1 MNLQPQRRA
10 RSSARRSLR
19 LPVVRRGAACFSSSR
34 ASWLRRGIRCP
45 ASVAAATSAAAR
57 WCVQGTLS
65 RNACAARGAQRRRR
79 GPGGGGPGAGRPRA
93 SPGAMRAAGAKA
105 ATRRYSSNDTRPSP
119 SRSSEAVAAATSAR
133 ESAGARP
140 SALTARTRPCESSP
154 APACAPACALNAAW
168 EVLCGRR
175 RARCLDGPARRGEVQ
190 LMAASAPSARGADSR
205 RLKAAFFAVWAAA
218 RIAAW
223 ASRSCV
229 ASSRS
234 AAFSCFSACH
244 PRAQAPV
251 SDPAKSGAGAASPEP
266 GGRAAEVGWI

>member
-1 MNLQPQRRA
+1 MPRLSRGCDQCRREVVRAGDAVKERLRRA
-10 RSSARRSLR
+10 RRSAQ
-19 LPVVRRGAACFSSSR
+19 AA
-34 ASWLRRGIRCP
+34 GP
-45 ASVAAATSAAAR
+45 
-57 WCVQGTLS
+57 
-65 RNACAARGAQRRRR
+65 RRRR
-79 GPGGGGPGAGRPRA
+79 AGRG
-93 SPGAMRAAGAKA
+93 STSSFSGAMRAAGAKA

-133 ESAGARP
+133 ESAGAP

-168 EVLCGRR
+168 RY
-175 RARCLDGPARRGEVQ
+175 
-190 LMAASAPSARGADSR
+190 SAGGGGRGASTAPPGAGRCNSWRVCSECARSR
-205 RLKAAFFAVWAAA
+205 LSQTESRFFAVWAAA